1 MPQEGELQRPQ
12 EGILLHLPHRPC
24 LADTATPFREWGK
37 AYLILT

>member
-12 EGILLHLPHRPC
+12 EGILLHLPHRLC